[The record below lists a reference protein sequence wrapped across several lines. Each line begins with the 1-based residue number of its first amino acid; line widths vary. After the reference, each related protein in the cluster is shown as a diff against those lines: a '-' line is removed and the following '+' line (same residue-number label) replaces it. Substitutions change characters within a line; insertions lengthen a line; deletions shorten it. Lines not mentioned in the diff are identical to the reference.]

1 MTQDKKPMSLA
12 KAAGCYLATIEST
25 GAGMERQVINQFTR
39 WFGHQRLI
47 DNIMAEEIANYA
59 QRMSSSDVENRKKLD
74 TIRAFLTYVKK
85 SGWTKKNMAVHLRAK
100 KSKAKSTAAGN
111 QAPRQVVPL
120 TQQGYETMERELK
133 DFKGKRPQIVE
144 EISKAAADKDFR
156 ENAPLHAA
164 KERLGHLEGRI
175 MELEE
180 TLKSA
185 VISGDRAD
193 VIHRVC
199 TGDSVVLLDL
209 SRNEELSYKIVNP
222 REVAPAKGR
231 ISNASPIG
239 KAIIG
244 RECGDVIEIEAP
256 VGKLRYR
263 LEKVGR

>member
-1 MTQDKKPMSLA
+1 M
-12 KAAGCYLATIEST
+12 
-25 GAGMERQVINQFTR
+25 
-39 WFGHQRLI
+39 
-47 DNIMAEEIANYA
+47 
-59 QRMSSSDVENRKKLD
+59 
-74 TIRAFLTYVKK
+74 
-85 SGWTKKNMAVHLRAK
+85 
-100 KSKAKSTAAGN
+100 
-111 QAPRQVVPL
+111 PL
-120 TQQGYETMERELK
+120 TQQGYETIERELK

-144 EISKAAADKDFR
+144 EIRKAAADKDFR

-185 VISGDRAD
+185 VVSGEKAG
-193 VIHRVC
+193 VTHRVC